1 MNFIPDALVDYP
13 QTIVINMRKK
23 IFFVVFC
30 AIQIGQL
37 SAQSVLHTF
46 STNQTKF
53 EYLEF
58 IEELNPSELALFSI
72 ASKWDSIHEYP
83 VSSLVQRIVDRD
95 MNVIE
100 ERHITNDSLNLEVRA
115 VEWSRDSMGFILVG
129 NAYLEGAFW
138 VDTIPYRTYL
148 FAMKLDLD
156 FNMKEFNLYNLQD
169 TSLGGRF
176 TLRRVKDSMY
186 IGACYYFEPLS
197 TRKFTY
203 DVIYLLDDDAQFVK
217 VRDYQEKSEKH
228 RLISDIIENKNG
240 EGYVGFGDFVYY
252 YDNDLNILYMDS
264 TQEMME
270 LYFSQGHVKLLED
283 GSIIGGGSAGGDHIS
298 FYKLSPEYKL
308 QKQVAVKL
316 ERRFIPYFM
325 SDGRCVDSYD
335 DNLIY
340 SAQILKWGSK
350 GLSVTLVDSNLV
362 TKWIKYYVPRGD
374 QRGLFTL
381 SNVKAVKDGSCY
393 IGGNLARRDLGPAFI
408 MHINRDGDFL
418 PVATV
423 HPEGDESEIDLTL
436 FPNPS
441 HGDMHVRYSGRP
453 SKVKLV
459 LSDMHGKQVAVRTI
473 FRGDNHFRFPGLVGG
488 SYVYTLYSRGGEVI
502 AVGQWMKE

>member
-1 MNFIPDALVDYP
+1 
-13 QTIVINMRKK
+13 MRKK

-30 AIQIGQL
+30 VIQIGQL

-46 STNQTKF
+46 TTDQSKF
-53 EYLEF
+53 EHLEF
-58 IEELNPSELALFSI
+58 IEEINSNQLVLFSI
-72 ASKWDSIHEYP
+72 AQKWDSIHDDYP
-83 VSSLVQRIVDRD
+83 INFLVQRIVDRD
-95 MNVIE
+95 MHVIKE
-100 ERHITNDSLNLEVRA
+100 HHIYNDSLNLA
-115 VEWSRDSMGFILVG
+115 LTTVEFSKDSSEFIMVG
-129 NAYLEGAFW
+129 NAYSKGARW
-138 VDTIPYRTYL
+138 NDSIPYRTYL
-148 FAMKLDLD
+148 CAMKLDLD
-156 FNMKEFNLYNLQD
+156 FNMKAFNLYNLQD

-176 TLRRVKDSMY
+176 TLRRVKNSMY
-186 IGACYYFEPLS
+186 IGVCYYLDQLS

-203 DVIYLLDDDAQFVK
+203 DVIYLLNDDAQFVK

-264 TQEMME
+264 TQKMME
-270 LYFSQGHVKLLED
+270 LYFSQGHVKLLKD

-298 FYKLSPEYKL
+298 FCKLSPEYKL

-340 SAQILKWGSK
+340 SAQMLYWGNS
-350 GLSVTLVDSNLV
+350 GISVTLMDSSLSA
-362 TKWIKYYVPRGD
+362 KWIKYYVPQGTERGSHIIWD
-374 QRGLFTL
+374 
-381 SNVKAVKDGSCY
+381 VKAVKDGSCY
-393 IGGNLARRDLGPAFI
+393 IGGNVYRGDNGPAFI

-423 HPEGDESEIDLTL
+423 HPEEDEAEIDLTL

-441 HGDMHVRYSGRP
+441 YGDMHVRYSGRP
-453 SKVKLV
+453 SKVRLV
-459 LSDMHGKQVAVRTI
+459 LSDMHGKRVAVRTI
-473 FRGDNHFRFPGLVGG
+473 LRGDNHFRFPGLVGG

-502 AVGQWMKE
+502 AVGQWLKE